1 MAGSKVKDVGLVFG
15 GIQPFKCLNITG
27 PVHMIIQI
35 GVLIKTLRPLVRI
48 LERGCARYGR
58 QS

>member
-1 MAGSKVKDVGLVFG
+1 MWGLVFG

-35 GVLIKTLRPLVRI
+35 GVLIGRLQSLVRI
-48 LERGCARYGR
+48 LERGCTPYGR
-58 QS
+58 RS